1 MKKVRERKKFG
12 IPIKKK
18 LVFSFLAMLLIPSI
32 LIGLFSFLYA
42 NKQMETDFINNASTN
57 LNMLDTT
64 ITNLM
69 SQKVY
74 DVTSLSETITKET
87 MENNPSSIQTTIEQ
101 YSKVHPEVSSIYI
114 ATNDGKLIQKSTEE
128 LDDHMDPRLRDWY
141 KTAVN
146 QGGQAVIMDP
156 YLSPV
161 SQKMVITI
169 GKTIADNAGVMAVTM
184 NLDYLAN
191 LASDII
197 FGKEGYV
204 ILLDQK
210 KRFIVHPE
218 EKQGDIVKESFYE
231 TLYKVEKGTLDY
243 TADKVSRKMVYQTN
257 KLTGWKLAGTME
269 KAEIVNHSKG
279 LLYTI
284 TGIIV
289 ASLCLGGMIMVVI
302 ISSIIK
308 PIKKLK
314 EQAITVSN
322 GDLTKSIH
330 ITTNDEIGE
339 LAKAFHHMQNKLQK
353 LIQNLEHSSENVAAS
368 AGQLTASAKEV
379 TIASEHV
386 SNTIQQV
393 ASGAEVQTKGIE
405 NNADNIKSVLD
416 GTNKI
421 VAYSKKVSELS
432 SGTLGKANAGGNSI
446 QATLQQMNVISNT
459 VAESNKMIKELVE
472 QSKHIGKITESI
484 TTISEQTNLLALN
497 AAIEAA
503 RAGEKGKG
511 FAVVANEVR
520 KLAEQSGEFANNI
533 SKLINDVQKTTENTV
548 HRMAEVSLAVQAG
561 LKVTDES
568 NTKFQEIV
576 HSMQEMSPFIQNVT
590 HTSNEMA
597 STLKE
602 VSITAGELAQ
612 IAYDNST
619 SSEEVVSLTEEQLAA
634 MEEISG
640 SAKNLSEMA
649 NELRQNL
656 HQFTY

>member
-1 MKKVRERKKFG
+1 MKKVRVRKKFG

-18 LVFSFLAMLLIPSI
+18 LVFSFLAMLLIPGI
-32 LIGLFSFLYA
+32 LIGVFSFLYA
-42 NKQMETDFINNASTN
+42 NKQMEKDFINNASTN

-69 SQKVY
+69 SEKVY
-74 DVTSLSETITKET
+74 DITALSETITKET

-101 YSKVHPEVSSIYI
+101 YIKIHPEVSSIYI

-184 NLDYLAN
+184 NLDYLAD
-191 LASDII
+191 LASDIT

-231 TLYKVEKGTLDY
+231 TLYKAENGTLDY
-243 TADKVSRKMVYQTN
+243 TADKVNRKLVYQTN

-269 KAEIVNHSKG
+269 KSEIVNHSKG
-279 LLYTI
+279 LLYAI
-284 TGIIV
+284 TAIIV
-289 ASLCLGGMIMVVI
+289 ASLCLGGIMMVVI
-302 ISSIIK
+302 VASIIK

-322 GDLTKSIH
+322 GDLTKSIN
-330 ITTNDEIGE
+330 ITTKDEIGE
-339 LAKAFHHMQNKLQK
+339 LATAFHHMQNNLQK

-368 AGQLTASAKEV
+368 AGQLTASANEV

-393 ASGAEVQTKGIE
+393 TSGAEIQTKGIE

-421 VAYSKKVSELS
+421 VAYSKKVSDLS
-432 SGTLGKANAGGNSI
+432 TGTLGKANAGGNSI
-446 QATLQQMNVISNT
+446 QATLEQMNVISDT

-484 TTISEQTNLLALN
+484 TIISEQTNLLALN

-533 SKLINDVQKTTENTV
+533 SQLINGVQKTTENTV
-548 HRMAEVSLAVQAG
+548 HRMAEVSRAVQTG

-576 HSMQEMSPFIQNVT
+576 YSMQEMTPYIQNVT
-590 HTSNEMA
+590 ATSNEMA

-634 MEEISG
+634 IEEISG
-640 SAKNLSEMA
+640 SAKILSEMA
-649 NELRQNL
+649 DELRNNL